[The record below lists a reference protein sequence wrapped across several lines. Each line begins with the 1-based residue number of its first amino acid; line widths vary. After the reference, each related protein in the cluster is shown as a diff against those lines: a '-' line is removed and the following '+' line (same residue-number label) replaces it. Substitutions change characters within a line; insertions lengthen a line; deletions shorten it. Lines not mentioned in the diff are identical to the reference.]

1 MAKRNTTTM
10 RIKSEL
16 EKLEER
22 IVHKGGS
29 KVGITKDDKSKNK
42 KARKQEKYSRRIN
55 RRH

>member
-1 MAKRNTTTM
+1 MAKRNTITM

-29 KVGITKDDKSKNK
+29 K
-42 KARKQEKYSRRIN
+42 R
-55 RRH
+55 

>member
-1 MAKRNTTTM
+1 MAKRNTITM